1 MSTPHR
7 TGPTPTSPSLF
18 SPFLDGRPKRLLIG
32 GQWVEAASG
41 QTFPSVNPSTG
52 EVIADLAE
60 ADATDADRAVAAARA
75 AFEGPWRRM
84 KPRDRQALL
93 WALADAVQAHYEE
106 LRLLEVLDM
115 GSPIGNLG
123 RRRPGSPA
131 PAWEAEV
138 LRYFAGWA
146 TKIHGETIPNS
157 IPGSVLSY
165 TLKEPVGVVA
175 AIVPWNRPIS
185 NAIWKIAPAL
195 ATGCT
200 MVLKPAEEASLAALR
215 IGELLTEAGLPDGVV
230 NIVTGFG
237 GCAGAALVEHAG
249 VDKVAFTG
257 STPTG
262 RRIIHA
268 AAGNLKRVSLELGG
282 KSPDVVF
289 ADADLSRAVPGA
301 AMGVFA
307 NSGQVCCAG
316 TRIYVERAIYDEF
329 VDGVSAF
336 ADGLRVG
343 NSLDPE
349 TRIGPVVS
357 AEQLERVTG
366 YLEVGREEGARITAG
381 GRRLE
386 TEDLAKGYFVAPT
399 VFADV
404 RDDMRVAREEIF
416 GPVACVLPF
425 DSLSEVAARS
435 NDTTYGLAGGIW
447 TRDVGKAHR
456 LASEMQTGTV
466 WVNTMLLFDPAVP
479 FGGYKMSGWG
489 LEMGQHS
496 LDEYLN
502 VKSVWINT
510 D

>member
-1 MSTPHR
+1 M
-7 TGPTPTSPSLF
+7 
-18 SPFLDGRPKRLLIG
+18 PKQLLIG
-32 GQWVEAASG
+32 GEWISAASG
-41 QTFPSVNPSTG
+41 KTFPSVNPSTG
-52 EVIADLAE
+52 EVIASLAS
-60 ADATDADRAVAAARA
+60 ADAADADRAVAAARA

-84 KPRDRQALL
+84 KPRQRQALL
-93 WALADAVQAHYEE
+93 WALADLVQEHYDE
-106 LRLLEVLDM
+106 LRMLEVLDM
-115 GSPIGNLG
+115 GSPIG
-123 RRRPGSPA
+123 RPRKRTS

-146 TKIHGETIPNS
+146 TKLEGETIPNS
-157 IPGSVLSY
+157 MPGSVFSY
-165 TLKEPVGVVA
+165 TLREPAGVVA
-175 AIVPWNRPIS
+175 AIVPWNRPVS
-185 NAIWKIAPAL
+185 NAIWKIAPVL

-215 IGELLTEAGLPDGVV
+215 LGELVAAAGVPDGVV

-237 GCAGAALVEHAG
+237 ETAGAALTEHQD

-257 STPTG
+257 STAVG
-262 RRIIHA
+262 QQIIRA
-268 AAGNLKRVSLELGG
+268 AAGNLKRVTLELGG

-289 ADADLSRAVPGA
+289 ADADLSAAVPGA

-316 TRIYVERAIYDEF
+316 TRVFVERPIYDEF
-329 VDGVSAF
+329 IAGMSEF

-343 NSLDPE
+343 DSLDPA
-349 TRIGPVVS
+349 TVIGPVVS

-366 YLEVGREEGARITAG
+366 YLEAGRAEGARTTAG
-381 GRRLE
+381 GYRVE
-386 TEDLAKGYFVAPT
+386 TGDLARGYFVAPT
-399 VFADV
+399 IFADV
-404 RDDMRVAREEIF
+404 RDEMRVAREEIF

-425 DSLSEVAARS
+425 DTEQEVITRS
-435 NDTTYGLAGGIW
+435 NATRYGLAGGVW
-447 TRDVGKAHR
+447 TRDVGRAHR
-456 LASEMQTGTV
+456 MARELRTGTV

-479 FGGYKMSGWG
+479 FGGHKMSGWG
-489 LEMGQHS
+489 QEMGARG

>member
-1 MSTPHR
+1 MSAPVHTD
-7 TGPTPTSPSLF
+7 SLT

-52 EVIADLAE
+52 VVIADLAE
-60 ADATDADRAVAAARA
+60 ADAADADRAVAAARA

-84 KPRDRQALL
+84 KPRDRQGLL
-93 WALADAVQAHYEE
+93 WALADAVQAHYDE

-115 GSPIGNLG
+115 GSPIG
-123 RRRPGSPA
+123 RRRSGST

-165 TLKEPVGVVA
+165 TLREPVGVVA

-185 NAIWKIAPAL
+185 NAIWKIAPVL

-215 IGELLTEAGLPDGVV
+215 LGELLTEAGLPDGVV

-237 GCAGAALVEHAG
+237 SAGAALAEHAD

-257 STPTG
+257 STETG

-289 ADADLSRAVPGA
+289 ADADLSRAIPGA

-316 TRIYVERAIYDEF
+316 TRIFVERPVYDEF

-336 ADGLRVG
+336 ADGLKVG
-343 NSLDPE
+343 NSLDPD

-366 YLEVGREEGARITAG
+366 YLDAGRSEGARTTAG

-386 TEDLAKGYFVAPT
+386 TDDLAQGYFVAPT

-425 DSLSEVAARS
+425 DSLEEVAARS

-447 TRDVGKAHR
+447 TREVGKAHR
-456 LASEMQTGTV
+456 LASEMRTGTV

-479 FGGYKMSGWG
+479 FGGHKMSGWG